1 MNNEI
6 MNFNDIIN
14 ITFSNI
20 EKENLEK
27 NNKLFSVWK
36 KVVTSV
42 SKVGQNLYDHSS
54 VCELKNGI
62 LLIEA
67 DHPGWIQMLQ
77 MNSQYIVRGLNMYAS
92 ELKICSLAFKL
103 KGKNINLY
111 KADYDA
117 QLEIEKK
124 NNFEKIKKEEDEIQN
139 FYKNK
144 TKDDEKSELPQELLD
159 KFDSLIKK
167 CVDQE

>member
-54 VCELKNGI
+54 VCDLLHDGVLK
-62 LLIEA
+62 
-67 DHPGWIQMLQ
+67 
-77 MNSQYIVRGLNMYAS
+77 
-92 ELKICSLAFKL
+92 
-103 KGKNINLY
+103 
-111 KADYDA
+111 
-117 QLEIEKK
+117 
-124 NNFEKIKKEEDEIQN
+124 
-139 FYKNK
+139 FYGH
-144 TKDDEKSELPQELLD
+144 L
-159 KFDSLIKK
+159 
-167 CVDQE
+167 

>member
-77 MNSQYIVRGLNMYAS
+77 MNSQYIIRGLNM
-92 ELKICSLAFKL
+92 
-103 KGKNINLY
+103 
-111 KADYDA
+111 
-117 QLEIEKK
+117 
-124 NNFEKIKKEEDEIQN
+124 
-139 FYKNK
+139 
-144 TKDDEKSELPQELLD
+144 
-159 KFDSLIKK
+159 
-167 CVDQE
+167 